1 MLMAA
6 VVAAL
11 AACGGPADTAAPSP
25 ASAQLDGDW
34 VLTEGIDVVDGY
46 PVTLSIDG
54 PTAGGRSACNSY
66 GARVVLD
73 GSALRFEQVSSTAM
87 GCEPAVMDAE
97 AAYLD
102 ALVQVRSWSIMD
114 GQLQLDGPTPLVF
127 DPRPAIPT
135 EALVD
140 TTWTLESLVNGDTVQ
155 SVRGQPA
162 TLLLLPDGTV
172 DASTGCRMLSGRWVQ
187 SGAEV
192 LLPELAAVGDC
203 PADLAEQD
211 GHVVS
216 VLGDGFN
223 AQVDGNVLT
232 VTSMGDKGLV
242 YRAGTAD
249 DSDRS

>member
-1 MLMAA
+1 MHSTHPQIEELAA
-6 VVAAL
+6 VAK
-11 AACGGPADTAAPSP
+11 
-25 ASAQLDGDW
+25 
-34 VLTEGIDVVDGY
+34 
-46 PVTLSIDG
+46 
-54 PTAGGRSACNSY
+54 
-66 GARVVLD
+66 
-73 GSALRFEQVSSTAM
+73 LR
-87 GCEPAVMDAE
+87 CE
-97 AAYLD
+97 AAINSDRQLAHHAQRHTWVNSFAMHGD
-102 ALVQVRSWSIMD
+102 EPPQPHRASRLPAPAIRPRADPAGCVTPPRSGRPRHDHKMQGHMD

-127 DPRPAIPT
+127 DARPAIPT

-140 TTWTLESLVNGDTVQ
+140 ATWTLESLVNGDTVQ

-172 DASTGCRMLSGRWVQ
+172 DAGTGCRMLSGKWVQ

-203 PADLAEQD
+203 PTDLAEQD